1 MTVRHNT
8 ASAIVLDGRDR
19 VLLVHHRKSG
29 LWLYPGGHVDPN
41 EDPAEAAVREAR
53 EETGVEVELVGK
65 PSFEHPAVR
74 SIVAPFAIIEMDVA
88 DSRDGK
94 HRHIDF
100 VYVCRARTAALTAQ
114 VEEVAGAE
122 WVAIGSVADLN
133 VPQELPTLVVAGAR
147 WAERFGALTHTV

>member
-41 EDPAEAAVREAR
+41 EDPAEAAAREAR
-53 EETGVEVELVGK
+53 EETGIDVDIVGK

-74 SIVAPFAIIEMDVA
+74 SIVPPFTIIEMDVT
-88 DSRDGK
+88 DSRAGK

-100 VYVCRARTAALTAQ
+100 VYVCRAQPGVLTGQ
-114 VEEVAGAE
+114 MEEVAGAK
-122 WVAIGSVADLN
+122 WVAVEAVAELK
-133 VPQELPTLVVAGAR
+133 VPLELPALVAAGAR
-147 WAERFGALTHTV
+147 WAAASGALANAG

>member
-8 ASAIVLDGRDR
+8 ASAIVLDSRDR

-53 EETGVEVELVGK
+53 EETGIDVDIVGK
-65 PSFEHPAVR
+65 PSFEHSAVR
-74 SIVAPFAIIEMDVA
+74 SIVPPFAIIEMEVI
-88 DSRDGK
+88 DSRDGQ

-100 VYVCRARTAALTAQ
+100 VYVCRAQPGALTPQ
-114 VEEVAGAE
+114 VEEVAGVE
-122 WVAIGSVADLN
+122 WVAVDAVADLN
-133 VPQELPTLVVAGAR
+133 VPLELPALVAAGAR
-147 WAERFGALTHTV
+147 WAATFGALANAN